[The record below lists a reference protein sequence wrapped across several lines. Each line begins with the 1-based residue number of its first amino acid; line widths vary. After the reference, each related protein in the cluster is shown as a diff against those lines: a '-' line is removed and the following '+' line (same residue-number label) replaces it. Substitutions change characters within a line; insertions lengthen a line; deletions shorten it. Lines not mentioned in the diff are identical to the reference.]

1 MNAITMLNE
10 QLKKD
15 FILFLRKLQTRID
28 SYNKSHQRNGDYTI
42 RLDPYS
48 PIVQFNS
55 LASTKRRNDYVFV
68 SPYNFMYSARR
79 MASMMTYYVNVPY
92 YGFFLDFSF
101 CLECNP
107 YLEFIDNTDDAIMSG
122 IKQFL
127 STVVKDKIVY
137 PEVMTF
143 RSVDEESMDIVN
155 EKTIREALMASYADC
170 TLGRY
175 ETARALVETY
185 AVDKRT
191 YTYNKAAL
199 KIIVD
204 MVLETAISSNDI
216 ELQAYIL
223 DISNKYHLSDSVEDM
238 TL

>member
-15 FILFLRKLQTRID
+15 FSLFLKKLQTRID
-28 SYNKSHQRNGDYTI
+28 SYNKSHQRDGDYTI
-42 RLDPYS
+42 RLDTYS
-48 PIVQFNS
+48 HIVQFNS
-55 LASTKRRNDYVFV
+55 LNSTKRSNDYVFV
-68 SPYNFMYSARR
+68 RTSDYMYSARR
-79 MASMMTYYVNVPY
+79 MACIITYYVTVPY
-92 YGFFLDFSF
+92 YGFFLNFSF

-107 YLEFIDNTDDAIMSG
+107 YLESIDNTDDDVVFR

-143 RSVDEESMDIVN
+143 RSVDEEPMDIVN
-155 EKTIREALMASYADC
+155 DKTIRDALMASYADC

-175 ETARALVETY
+175 ETAKALVETY
-185 AVDKRT
+185 AVNRKT